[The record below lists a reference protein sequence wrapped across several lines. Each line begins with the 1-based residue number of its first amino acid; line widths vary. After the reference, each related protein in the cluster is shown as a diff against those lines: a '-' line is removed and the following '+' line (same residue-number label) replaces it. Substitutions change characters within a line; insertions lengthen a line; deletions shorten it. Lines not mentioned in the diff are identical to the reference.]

1 MMRFMAGCSGA
12 WALAAIV
19 LVGCGASAQ
28 MMVVEGYA
36 DVNLAL
42 ITPGTIVCSTRVSGE
57 DSEELFALDTKTG
70 TVTWRQRDQRID
82 AKALADET
90 GAFYLFANDFL
101 QKRDLRTGVIVWQ
114 SKLDSIPEQIT
125 PPKLSLEDYW
135 QIFLTRLKLAPPPP
149 MTLSLRSF
157 SSPPNCYYYETV
169 ASRSALNGFRQAM

>member
-19 LVGCGASAQ
+19 LVGCGGSAQ

-70 TVTWRQRDQRID
+70 TDTWRQRAQRID
-82 AKALADET
+82 AKRLADET
-90 GAFYLFANDFL
+90 GAVFVFPN
-101 QKRDLRTGVIVWQ
+101 DLRR
-114 SKLDSIPEQIT
+114 K
-125 PPKLSLEDYW
+125 
-135 QIFLTRLKLAPPPP
+135 
-149 MTLSLRSF
+149 
-157 SSPPNCYYYETV
+157 
-169 ASRSALNGFRQAM
+169 